1 MFAFKISQLF
11 NIFTVIFFLQTTKIK
26 LWWVSKRRPMSDLN
40 QIRIYSM
47 FANNKQWIYYKLL
60 QLYCNHCW
68 RSVCKFVDWT
78 RTNKNRKKDFTD
90 RQQFHRLRSELSS
103 GVIIFFFLQIFF
115 QRINWRKSICQ
126 SFLAIDNLTG

>member
-1 MFAFKISQLF
+1 MHLKSVNYL
-11 NIFTVIFFLQTTKIK
+11 TSLLWFFLLQTTKIK
-26 LWWVSKRRPMSDLN
+26 LWLVSKRRPMSDLN

-68 RSVCKFVDWT
+68 RSVRKFVDWT

-115 QRINWRKSICQ
+115 QRINWRKSICH
-126 SFLAIDNLTG
+126 SFLAIDNLTV